1 MAFVASVSACLK
13 TQLVLG
19 VGKALLPKTGFSVWL
34 VAKKPICT
42 SQPFSAAGVR
52 VGQAVAFRV
61 LLQPLMLVRA
71 AVAWGSLS
79 CLCNRLCPCKG
90 RSPKLTVIMR

>member
-1 MAFVASVSACLK
+1 MAFVTSVSACLK
-13 TQLVLG
+13 TQLVWD

-42 SQPFSAAGVR
+42 SQAFTAAGVR

-79 CLCNRLCPCKG
+79 CLCHRQGPCKG

>member
-61 LLQPLMLVRA
+61 LLQPPDA
-71 AVAWGSLS
+71 GAGS
-79 CLCNRLCPCKG
+79 
-90 RSPKLTVIMR
+90 RSLGVTVLPLPPPGPL